1 MWETLC
7 ITAKYIWG
15 GNMSLQSLSKDE
27 VSLVWNKTCSKLES
41 QLSPAVFNTWILA
54 NPLTQVVDQNSML
67 VATITS
73 PTAFHA
79 TNLKRNLNQQL
90 TLALSQVVG
99 KTVVVQYEV
108 GNSQESQGSPQ
119 NSWSSVKSS
128 VGNSAFNPS
137 NTKSP
142 LVADLFSDSTIRQSE
157 EDRSKFRAKQIGL
170 NPDFMF
176 ASFAVSSSN
185 EMAHAAAIAVSKN
198 PGGSY
203 NPLFLYG
210 SVGVGKTHLMH
221 AIGNNLVAQ
230 NPNINMLY
238 CTGEE
243 FTNEI
248 VQAIQ
253 TKQAAGF
260 KKRYRT
266 AQVLLI
272 DDIQFI
278 AGKNTVQEEFFHTFN
293 ALIQQR
299 SQVILA
305 SDRPPQSISLL
316 EDRLRSRF
324 EAGLMIDIG
333 QPTFE
338 LRTAILLLKA
348 EQAHLNFPIELA
360 KQVAE
365 VITSARKIEGFI
377 INVRS
382 EIELKHREL
391 NEDLILSLINQNEE
405 ERPPK
410 MLVNPSDVIKEVARF
425 YQLKQ
430 SEIKGKQRIKH
441 LVDARHLAM
450 YIMKEDL
457 RLPLVEIGRWFAGRD
472 HTSVIHA
479 TRKISRELSFNSR
492 LQQEILQIKSR
503 LI

>member
-1 MWETLC
+1 
-7 ITAKYIWG
+7 
-15 GNMSLQSLSKDE
+15 MSLQALSKDE
-27 VSLVWNKTCSKLES
+27 VLLVWNKTCSKLES

-54 NPLTQVVDQNSML
+54 NPLTQVIDQNSTL
-67 VATITS
+67 IATITS
-73 PTAFHA
+73 PTAFHS

-90 TLALSQVVG
+90 TDAISQVVG
-99 KTVVVQYEV
+99 KNVVVQYEV
-108 GNSQESQGSPQ
+108 GDQLEKQGREK
-119 NSWSSVKSS
+119 NSWSTIKSN
-128 VGNSAFNPS
+128 VGGNSFEPS
-137 NTKSP
+137 STSSP
-142 LVADLFSDSTIRQSE
+142 LVTDLFSDATIKQSE
-157 EDRSKFRAKQIGL
+157 EDRSKFRAKQVGL
-170 NPDFMF
+170 HPDFIF

-198 PGGSY
+198 PGSSY

-238 CTGEE
+238 CTGED

-253 TKQAAGF
+253 MKQAANF
-260 KKRYRT
+260 KRRYRA

-299 SQVILA
+299 SQVILT

-348 EQAHLNFPIELA
+348 EQAHLNFPIGLA

-377 INVRS
+377 TNIRS

-391 NEDLILSLINQNEE
+391 NEELILSLINQNEN
-405 ERPPK
+405 ERLPK
-410 MLVNPSDVIKEVARF
+410 MLTNPSDVIKEVARF

-457 RLPLVEIGRWFAGRD
+457 QLPLVEIGRWFAGRD

-479 TRKISRELSFNSR
+479 VRKISKDLSFNSR
-492 LQQEILQIKSR
+492 LQQELQQIKNR
-503 LI
+503 LV

>member
-1 MWETLC
+1 
-7 ITAKYIWG
+7 
-15 GNMSLQSLSKDE
+15 MSLQALSKDE
-27 VSLVWNKTCSKLES
+27 VLLVWNKTCSKLES

-54 NPLTQVVDQNSML
+54 NPLTQVIDQNSTL
-67 VATITS
+67 IATITS
-73 PTAFHA
+73 PTAFHS

-90 TLALSQVVG
+90 TDAISQVVG
-99 KTVVVQYEV
+99 KNVVVQYEV
-108 GNSQESQGSPQ
+108 GDQLEKQGREK
-119 NSWSSVKSS
+119 NSWSTIKSN
-128 VGNSAFNPS
+128 VGGNSFEPS
-137 NTKSP
+137 STSSP
-142 LVADLFSDSTIRQSE
+142 LVTDLFSDATIKQSE
-157 EDRSKFRAKQIGL
+157 EDRSKFRANEVGL
-170 NPDFMF
+170 NPGFIF

-198 PGGSY
+198 PGSSY

-238 CTGEE
+238 CTGED

-253 TKQAAGF
+253 MKQAANF
-260 KKRYRT
+260 KRRYRA

-299 SQVILA
+299 SQVILT

-348 EQAHLNFPIELA
+348 EQAHLNFPIGLA

-377 INVRS
+377 TNIRS

-391 NEDLILSLINQNEE
+391 NEELILSLINQNEN
-405 ERPPK
+405 ERLPK
-410 MLVNPSDVIKEVARF
+410 MLTNPSDVIKEVARF

-457 RLPLVEIGRWFAGRD
+457 QLPLVEIGRWFAGRD

-479 TRKISRELSFNSR
+479 VRKISKDLSFNSR
-492 LQQEILQIKSR
+492 LQQELQQIKNR
-503 LI
+503 LV

>member
-1 MWETLC
+1 
-7 ITAKYIWG
+7 
-15 GNMSLQSLSKDE
+15 MSLQALSKDE
-27 VSLVWNKTCSKLES
+27 VLLVWNKTCSKLEG

-54 NPLTQVVDQNSML
+54 NPLTQVIDQDSTFI
-67 VATITS
+67 ATITS
-73 PTAFHA
+73 PTAFHS

-90 TLALSQVVG
+90 TDAISEVVG
-99 KTVVVQYEV
+99 KSVVIQYEIGDQV
-108 GNSQESQGSPQ
+108 EKQGLEKSSWSTIKSNVGGNSFTP
-119 NSWSSVKSS
+119 SST
-128 VGNSAFNPS
+128 N
-137 NTKSP
+137 SP
-142 LVADLFSDSTIRQSE
+142 LVTDLFSDATIKQSE
-157 EDRSKFRAKQIGL
+157 EDRSKFRAKQVGL
-170 NPDFMF
+170 NPDFVF

-198 PGGSY
+198 PGSSY

-238 CTGEE
+238 CTGED

-253 TKQAAGF
+253 MKQAANF
-260 KKRYRT
+260 KKRYRA

-299 SQVILA
+299 SQVILT

-348 EQAHLNFPIELA
+348 EQAHLNFPIGLA

-377 INVRS
+377 TNIRS
-382 EIELKHREL
+382 EIELKHKEL
-391 NEDLILSLINQNEE
+391 NEELILSLINQNENE
-405 ERPPK
+405 KSPK
-410 MLVNPSDVIKEVARF
+410 MLTNPSDVIKEVARF

-457 RLPLVEIGRWFAGRD
+457 QLPLVEIGRWFAGRD

-479 TRKISRELSFNSR
+479 VRKVSKDLSFNSR
-492 LQQEILQIKSR
+492 LQQELQQIKNR
-503 LI
+503 LM

>member
-1 MWETLC
+1 
-7 ITAKYIWG
+7 
-15 GNMSLQSLSKDE
+15 MSLQALSKDE
-27 VSLVWNKTCSKLES
+27 VLLVWNKTCSKLES

-54 NPLTQVVDQNSML
+54 NPLTQVIDQNSTL
-67 VATITS
+67 IATITS
-73 PTAFHA
+73 PTAFHS

-90 TLALSQVVG
+90 TDAISQVVG
-99 KTVVVQYEV
+99 KNVVVQYEV
-108 GNSQESQGSPQ
+108 GDQLEKQGREK
-119 NSWSSVKSS
+119 NSWSTIKSN
-128 VGNSAFNPS
+128 VGGNSFEPS
-137 NTKSP
+137 STSSP
-142 LVADLFSDSTIRQSE
+142 LVTDLFSDATIKQSE
-157 EDRSKFRAKQIGL
+157 EDRSKFRAKQVGL
-170 NPDFMF
+170 NPDFIF

-198 PGGSY
+198 PGSSY

-238 CTGEE
+238 CTGED

-253 TKQAAGF
+253 MKQAANF
-260 KKRYRT
+260 KRRYRA

-299 SQVILA
+299 SQVILT

-324 EAGLMIDIG
+324 EDGLMIDIG

-348 EQAHLNFPIELA
+348 EQAHLNFPIGLA

-377 INVRS
+377 TNIRS

-391 NEDLILSLINQNEE
+391 NEELILSLINQNEN
-405 ERPPK
+405 ERLPK
-410 MLVNPSDVIKEVARF
+410 MLTNPSDVIKEVARF

-457 RLPLVEIGRWFAGRD
+457 QLPLVEIGRWFAGRD

-479 TRKISRELSFNSR
+479 VRKISKDLSFNSR
-492 LQQEILQIKSR
+492 LQQELQQIKNR
-503 LI
+503 LV

>member
-1 MWETLC
+1 
-7 ITAKYIWG
+7 
-15 GNMSLQSLSKDE
+15 MSLQALSKDE
-27 VSLVWNKTCSKLES
+27 VLLVWNKTCSKLES

-54 NPLTQVVDQNSML
+54 NPLTQVVDQNSTL
-67 VATITS
+67 IATITS
-73 PTAFHA
+73 PTAFHS

-90 TLALSQVVG
+90 TDAISQVVG
-99 KTVVVQYEV
+99 KSVVIQYEIGDQLEKQGTEKSSWSTIKSNV
-108 GNSQESQGSPQ
+108 GGNSFAP
-119 NSWSSVKSS
+119 SST
-128 VGNSAFNPS
+128 N
-137 NTKSP
+137 SP
-142 LVADLFSDSTIRQSE
+142 LVTDLFSDATIKQSE
-157 EDRSKFRAKQIGL
+157 EDRSKFRAKQVGL
-170 NPDFMF
+170 NPDFIF

-198 PGGSY
+198 PGSSY

-238 CTGEE
+238 CTGED

-253 TKQAAGF
+253 MKQAASF
-260 KKRYRT
+260 KRRYRA

-299 SQVILA
+299 SQIILT

-348 EQAHLNFPIELA
+348 EQAHLNFPIGLA

-377 INVRS
+377 TNIRS
-382 EIELKHREL
+382 EIELKHKEL
-391 NEDLILSLINQNEE
+391 NEELILSLINQNEN

-410 MLVNPSDVIKEVARF
+410 MLTNPSDVIKEVARF

-430 SEIKGKQRIKH
+430 SELKGKQRIKH

-457 RLPLVEIGRWFAGRD
+457 QLPLVEIGRWFAGRD

-479 TRKISRELSFNSR
+479 VRKISKDLSFNSR
-492 LQQEILQIKSR
+492 LQQELQQIKNR
-503 LI
+503 LV

>member
-1 MWETLC
+1 
-7 ITAKYIWG
+7 
-15 GNMSLQSLSKDE
+15 MSLQALSKDE
-27 VSLVWNKTCSKLES
+27 VLLVWNKTCSKLES

-54 NPLTQVVDQNSML
+54 NPLTQVIDQNSTL
-67 VATITS
+67 IATITS
-73 PTAFHA
+73 PTAFHS

-90 TLALSQVVG
+90 TDAISQVVG
-99 KTVVVQYEV
+99 KNVVVQYEV
-108 GNSQESQGSPQ
+108 GDQLEKQGREK
-119 NSWSSVKSS
+119 NSWSTIKSN
-128 VGNSAFNPS
+128 VGGNSFEPS
-137 NTKSP
+137 STSSP
-142 LVADLFSDSTIRQSE
+142 LVTDLFSDATIKQSE
-157 EDRSKFRAKQIGL
+157 EDRSKFRAKQVGL
-170 NPDFMF
+170 NPDFIF

-198 PGGSY
+198 PGSSY

-238 CTGEE
+238 CTGED

-253 TKQAAGF
+253 MKQAANF
-260 KKRYRT
+260 KRRYRA

-299 SQVILA
+299 SQVILT

-348 EQAHLNFPIELA
+348 EQAHLNFPIGLA

-377 INVRS
+377 TNIRS

-391 NEDLILSLINQNEE
+391 NEELILSLINQNEN
-405 ERPPK
+405 ERLPK
-410 MLVNPSDVIKEVARF
+410 MLTNPSDVIKEVARF

-457 RLPLVEIGRWFAGRD
+457 QLPLVEIGRWFAGRD

-479 TRKISRELSFNSR
+479 VRKISKDLSFNSR
-492 LQQEILQIKSR
+492 LQQELQQIKNR
-503 LI
+503 LV

>member
-1 MWETLC
+1 
-7 ITAKYIWG
+7 
-15 GNMSLQSLSKDE
+15 MSLQALSKDE
-27 VSLVWNKTCSKLES
+27 VLLVWNKTCSKLES

-54 NPLTQVVDQNSML
+54 NPLTQVIDQNSTL
-67 VATITS
+67 IATITS
-73 PTAFHA
+73 PTAFHS

-90 TLALSQVVG
+90 TDAISQVVG
-99 KTVVVQYEV
+99 KNVVVQYEV
-108 GNSQESQGSPQ
+108 GDQLEKQGREK
-119 NSWSSVKSS
+119 NSWSTIKSN
-128 VGNSAFNPS
+128 VGGNSFEPS
-137 NTKSP
+137 STSSP
-142 LVADLFSDSTIRQSE
+142 LVTDLFSDATIKQSE
-157 EDRSKFRAKQIGL
+157 EDRSKFRAKQVGL
-170 NPDFMF
+170 NPDFIF

-198 PGGSY
+198 PGSSY

-238 CTGEE
+238 CTGED

-253 TKQAAGF
+253 MKQAANF
-260 KKRYRT
+260 KRRYRA

-299 SQVILA
+299 SQVILT

-348 EQAHLNFPIELA
+348 EQAHLNFPIGLA

-377 INVRS
+377 TNIRS

-391 NEDLILSLINQNEE
+391 NEELILSLINQNEN
-405 ERPPK
+405 ERLPK
-410 MLVNPSDVIKEVARF
+410 MLTNPSDVIKEVARF

-450 YIMKEDL
+450 YIMKEDIQL
-457 RLPLVEIGRWFAGRD
+457 QLVEIGRWFAGRD

-479 TRKISRELSFNSR
+479 VRKISKDLSFNSR
-492 LQQEILQIKSR
+492 LQQELQQIKNR
-503 LI
+503 LV

>member
-7 ITAKYIWG
+7 ITSKYIWG
-15 GNMSLQSLSKDE
+15 GIMSLQSFSKDE
-27 VSLVWNKTCSKLES
+27 VSLVWNKTCSKLEG
-41 QLSPAVFNTWILA
+41 QLSPAVYNTWILA
-54 NPLTQVVDQNSML
+54 NPLTQVVDQNSTL

-90 TLALSQVVG
+90 TTALSQVVG
-99 KTVVVQYEV
+99 KEVVVQYEV
-108 GNSQESQGSPQ
+108 GGAQENPGSEH
-119 NSWSSVKSS
+119 NSWSTIKANVG
-128 VGNSAFNPS
+128 GNSFDPGD
-137 NTKSP
+137 TKSP
-142 LVADLFSDSTIRQSE
+142 LVADLFSDTTIKQSE
-157 EDRSKFRAKQIGL
+157 ADRSQFRAKQIGL
-170 NPDFMF
+170 NPDFIF

-230 NPNINMLY
+230 NPNINLLY

-248 VQAIQ
+248 VHAIQ
-253 TKQAAGF
+253 TKQAANF
-260 KKRYRT
+260 KKRFRT
-266 AQVLLI
+266 AQVLLV

-305 SDRPPQSISLL
+305 SDRPPQNISLL

-348 EQAHLNFPIELA
+348 EQARLNFPIELA

-377 INVRS
+377 TNIRS
-382 EIELKHREL
+382 EIELKHKEL
-391 NEDLILSLINQNEE
+391 NEELVLSLINQGGNDKT
-405 ERPPK
+405 PK
-410 MLVNPSDVIKEVARF
+410 LLVNPSDVIKEIANF

-430 SEIKGKQRIKH
+430 SEVKGKQRVKH

-457 RLPLVEIGRWFAGRD
+457 QLSLVEIGRWFAGRD

-479 TRKISRELSFNSR
+479 VRKVTKDLAFNSR
-492 LQQEILQIKSR
+492 LQQELQQIKSR